1 MDDIGE
7 VESRWELQPQGCF
20 VAIVPG
26 GLRLGLKRR
35 GLDTTFVPFEDL
47 THVEVTGFGVWLATT
62 KTTRL
67 IRRSHFVQERDPED
81 LVQAVRW
88 RLAEEPGGVEQIA
101 RMRGVAEL
109 ALAPHPRR
117 TTYALIALCLGAF
130 ALEFID
136 PFVLQAGVF
145 VPGLVSLGEW
155 WRVATANLLHGF
167 SLLPLHLIINM
178 LCLAAFGLLV
188 ERPLG
193 ATRVFLVMGAGGAAA
208 MLGSA
213 IAGYH
218 EVLGASGV
226 VAGLVGAV
234 LWLELNEPA
243 RLPAWWRIPRRLFIG
258 VLILQ
263 ALLDM
268 MLPFIAAAAH
278 LGGFLG
284 GYLVMPFAVR
294 GSLEGAAPNREQR
307 YAGAALAV
315 LLIASVV
322 SAGQLVRRDAR
333 TLASHG
339 RHLLAMSSV
348 GARGLNDL
356 AWRMVTESEPEPEG
370 LLVATQLAQRAVD
383 KTGRRDP
390 NVLDTLAE
398 VLFIAGDDR
407 GAVSVIDEAIV
418 LAGHEVVYFREQ
430 RRRFI
435 GERAADDRPAPP
447 DHYIVPQPESDDV
460 FPQDPGFEI

>member
-1 MDDIGE
+1 MVAVDDAE
-7 VESRWELQPQGCF
+7 ARWELVPQGCF
-20 VAIVPG
+20 VALVPG
-26 GLRLGLKRR
+26 GVRLGLKRR
-35 GLDTTFVPFEDL
+35 GLDTNFVPFEEL
-47 THVEVTGFGVWLATT
+47 THVEATGFGVWLSTS
-62 KTTRL
+62 KTTRI
-67 IRRSHFVQERDPED
+67 IRRSQFARERDPEE
-81 LVQAVRW
+81 LVQALRW
-88 RLAEEPGGVEQIA
+88 RLAEEPGGEEQLL
-101 RMRGVAEL
+101 RMRRVAEL

-117 TTYALIALCLGAF
+117 ATYILIALCVVAF

-145 VPGLVSLGEW
+145 VPELVSAGEW
-155 WRVATANLLHGF
+155 WRVITANLLHGY
-167 SLLPLHLIINM
+167 SLLPVHLIINM

-193 ATRVFLVMGAGGAAA
+193 ATRAFLVMGAGGAAA

-213 IAGYH
+213 IAGYN

-234 LWLELNEPA
+234 LWLELNEPG

-258 VLILQ
+258 VLVLQ

-268 MLPFIAAAAH
+268 SLPFIAAAAH

-294 GSLEGAAPNREQR
+294 GSLESEPPNREQR
-307 YAGAALAV
+307 YAAGALAV
-315 LLIASVV
+315 ILIASLV

-333 TLASHG
+333 ALASHG
-339 RHLLAMSSV
+339 RNLLSMQSV
-348 GARGLNDL
+348 GPRGLNDL
-356 AWRMVTESEPEPEG
+356 AWRIATESDPDEEV
-370 LLVATQLAQRAVD
+370 LQVATLLAQRAVD

-398 VLFIAGDDR
+398 VLFLAGDDR

-418 LAGHEVVYFREQ
+418 LAGQEVYFQEQ

-447 DHYIVPQPESDDV
+447 DHYVAPRPESEDV
-460 FPQDPGFEI
+460 FPQDPSFEI